1 MYTGNSEGLTGE
13 VLQIEGGSWYE
24 LWWSRE
30 CCLKREEDGFARRA
44 QRGFHDKLGNNL
56 VAIHGGRSRSLNRH
70 PPEGAMVDGPGTR
83 PCQTS

>member
-30 CCLKREEDGFARRA
+30 CCLKREEDGLARRA
-44 QRGFHDKLGNNL
+44 QRGSVYSHREKHRVVRCLGFNL
-56 VAIHGGRSRSLNRH
+56 SSCSALKRKVVRLMDGLLASL
-70 PPEGAMVDGPGTR
+70 A
-83 PCQTS
+83 